1 MDFLKI
7 SRYIKKLVFIILNQD
22 IYIRKI
28 KNNLKKI
35 DEDSINKIKELE
47 FGKEEDFLIDYEVSE
62 NKEIIYMYALRGGEN
77 ISKLAKY
84 SKELSVVP
92 IQVQYKK
99 KFEKLLNKSSYQCI
113 FCYLDVFYY
122 LNVEDKHM
130 KICSIYKEL
139 NDALEFIKEV
149 CPHNIL
155 YVDEGVNIKDNII
168 NCIRLGDICN
178 DKILFK

>member
-1 MDFLKI
+1 
-7 SRYIKKLVFIILNQD
+7 
-22 IYIRKI
+22 
-28 KNNLKKI
+28 
-35 DEDSINKIKELE
+35 
-47 FGKEEDFLIDYEVSE
+47 
-62 NKEIIYMYALRGGEN
+62 MYALRGGEN

-149 CPHNIL
+149 CPHKIL

-168 NCIRLGDICN
+168 NCIRVGDICN